1 MYEIRY
7 SKEFNRNYIK
17 LRARADKG
25 NSEARYLI
33 ELISKATAKLAEN
46 REAGK
51 KIPRKKW
58 PKEYIQ
64 KYNINNLWKYKL
76 DSYWRLVY
84 TITRDEVDFFLIY
97 MEFMDHKKYDR
108 KFKYKT
114 S

>member
-7 SKEFNRNYIK
+7 SKEFNRSYVK
-17 LRARADKG
+17 LKKKAAKG
-25 NSEARYLI
+25 SREAEYLI
-33 ELISKATAKLAEN
+33 GLIRKAKAMLAED

-64 KYNINNLWKYKL
+64 KYNINNLWRYKL

-84 TITRDEVDFFLIY
+84 TIMAGEIDFFLIY
-97 MEFMDHKKYDR
+97 LEYIDHKKYDR
-108 KFKYKT
+108 KFGYKT